1 MSEHHTPDHTPH
13 HTRNPGPTPPPTFT
27 RAVLDR
33 LQLDPCAAA
42 LEQLLEEPG
51 IEAAP
56 QNSQM
61 PRPLIAQ
68 HLQHCES
75 CRTLQAALL
84 LSQNGLPALRT
95 RPAPAELRQ
104 RILLQ
109 TTGRAAPQHQRQRQL
124 SRLQSW
130 LLRPRFALES
140 AYLGSLLFVLVFGLP
155 VSNAIDL
162 QRMEQFT
169 TRLAD
174 PLRLNSAH
182 LEQHLEQQLEQQ
194 MDQQLERLQRLM
206 QQSDIARRENL
217 SLLERAYQNSREQW
231 SLLTLD
237 TRLWLQ
243 QRSDTLLDSIKPDA
257 ETPLPL
263 PSSDQPGA
271 PR

>member
-1 MSEHHTPDHTPH
+1 MSEHHTPHHTP
-13 HTRNPGPTPPPTFT
+13 NPGPTPPSTFT

-33 LQLDPCAAA
+33 LRLDPCAAA

-51 IEAAP
+51 IEAVP
-56 QNSQM
+56 QNPQM

-68 HLQHCES
+68 HLLHCES
-75 CRTLQAALL
+75 CRALQAALL

-109 TTGRAAPQHQRQRQL
+109 TTGRATPQRQRKL

-155 VSNAIDL
+155 VSNAIDM
-162 QRMEQFT
+162 QRMDQFT

-174 PLRLNSAH
+174 PLRFNSAH
-182 LEQHLEQQLEQQ
+182 IEQQLEQQ

-206 QQSDIARRENL
+206 QQSDSARRENL
-217 SLLERAYQNSREQW
+217 SLLERTYQNGHEQW
-231 SLLTLD
+231 DLLTQD

-243 QRSDTLLDSIKPDA
+243 QRSDTLLDRFKPDA
-257 ETPLPL
+257 ETPLPS
-263 PSSDQPGA
+263 PSSDLPGA